1 MKEPDMRNVIV
12 YVNLTLDGHLAGPAG
27 ELDWMLPDPELN
39 IAMSGELRA
48 RVDTILTGRTFHHGI
63 EQNFR
68 AEATDP
74 ASPAELVDFATW
86 MISTPQ
92 VVFSRSL
99 PEVAAPHR
107 IAGPDLAAA
116 VATLKALPG
125 KDMVLFGG
133 VSTVQQFV
141 QAGLVDE
148 YWIKLYPTALGA
160 GQPLFTDLKQRA
172 GLKLVES
179 KAWESGILTLRYLPA

>member
-1 MKEPDMRNVIV
+1 MRKVIA

-39 IAMSGELRA
+39 IALSDELRG
-48 RVDTILTGRTFHHGI
+48 RVDTILTGRNFHHGI

-68 AEATDP
+68 AQATDP
-74 ASPAELVDFATW
+74 ASPAELADFATW

-99 PEVAAPHR
+99 TEVAAPHR
-107 IAGPDLAAA
+107 LAGDLAGT
-116 VATLKALPG
+116 VEELKALPG

-133 VSTVQQFV
+133 VSTVQEFV
-141 QAGLVDE
+141 RQGLVDE
-148 YWIKLYPTALGA
+148 YWIKLYPTAIGA
-160 GQPLFTDLKQRA
+160 GQPMFTERRTELR
-172 GLKLVES
+172 LVES
-179 KAWESGILTLRYLPA
+179 KAWESGILTLRYAPN

>member
-1 MKEPDMRNVIV
+1 MRKVIA

-39 IAMSGELRA
+39 IALSDELRG
-48 RVDTILTGRTFHHGI
+48 RVDTILTGRGFHDAI

-68 AEATDP
+68 AQATDP
-74 ASPAELVDFATW
+74 ASPAELADFATW

-99 PEVAAPHR
+99 AEVAEPHRLAGDDLAAEVAA
-107 IAGPDLAAA
+107 
-116 VATLKALPG
+116 LKALPG

-133 VSTVQQFV
+133 VSIVQQFV
-141 QAGLVDE
+141 GAGLVDE
-148 YWIKLYPTALGA
+148 HWIKLYPTAIGA
-160 GQPLFTDLKQRA
+160 GQPMFTERREL
-172 GLKLVES
+172 LLLES
-179 KAWESGILTLRYLPA
+179 KTWESGILTLRYTPKR

>member
-1 MKEPDMRNVIV
+1 MRNVIA

-39 IAMSGELRA
+39 IALSGELRS
-48 RVDTILTGRTFHHGI
+48 RVDTILTGRNFHHGI

-68 AEATDP
+68 AEAADP
-74 ASPAELVDFATW
+74 ASPPELVDFATW
-86 MISTPQ
+86 MTSTPQ

-99 PEVAAPHR
+99 SSVAAPHR
-107 IAGPDLAAA
+107 LAGPDLAAA
-116 VATLKALPG
+116 VAALKTLPG

-141 QAGLVDE
+141 RMDLVDE
-148 YWIKLYPTALGA
+148 YWIKLYPTAIGA
-160 GQPLFTDLKQRA
+160 GQPLFTERRTELELA
-172 GLKLVES
+172 ES
-179 KAWESGILTLRYLPA
+179 QAWKSGILTLRYLPVR

>member
-1 MKEPDMRNVIV
+1 MRKVIA

-39 IAMSGELRA
+39 IALSDELRG
-48 RVDTILTGRTFHHGI
+48 RVDTILTGRNFHHGI

-68 AEATDP
+68 AQAADP
-74 ASPAELVDFATW
+74 ASPAELADFATW

-99 PEVAAPHR
+99 TEVAAPHR
-107 IAGPDLAAA
+107 LAGDLAGE
-116 VATLKALPG
+116 VAKLKALPG

-133 VSTVQQFV
+133 VSIVRQFV
-141 QAGLVDE
+141 REGLVDE
-148 YWIKLYPTALGA
+148 YWIKLYPTAIGA
-160 GQPLFTDLKQRA
+160 GQPMFTERRRELR
-172 GLKLVES
+172 LVES
-179 KAWESGILTLRYLPA
+179 KTWESGILTLRYTPKR

>member
-1 MKEPDMRNVIV
+1 MRKVIA

-27 ELDWMLPDPELN
+27 ELDWMTPDPQLN
-39 IAMSGELRA
+39 IALSDELRS

-68 AEATDP
+68 AQATDP

-99 PEVAAPHR
+99 TEVAAPHR
-107 IAGPDLAAA
+107 LAADLAGT
-116 VATLKALPG
+116 VAELKALPG

-133 VSTVQQFV
+133 VSIVQQFV
-141 QAGLVDE
+141 REGLVDE
-148 YWIKLYPTALGA
+148 YWTKLYPTAIGA
-160 GQPLFTDLKQRA
+160 GQPMFTDRRELM
-172 GLKLVES
+172 LVES
-179 KAWESGILTLRYLPA
+179 TAWESGFLTLRHVPA

>member
-1 MKEPDMRNVIV
+1 MRNVIA

-27 ELDWMLPDPELN
+27 ELDWMLPDPALN
-39 IAMSGELRA
+39 IALSDELRS
-48 RVDTILTGRTFHHGI
+48 RCDTILTGRNFHHGI

-68 AEATDP
+68 AQATDP
-74 ASPAELVDFATW
+74 ASPAELADFATW
-86 MISTPQ
+86 MVSTPQ

-99 PEVAAPHR
+99 REVAAPHR
-107 IAGPDLAAA
+107 IAGPDLATE
-116 VATLKALPG
+116 VAELKSLPG

-133 VSTVQQFV
+133 VSIVQQFV

-148 YWIKLYPTALGA
+148 YWIKLYPTAIGA
-160 GQPLFTDLKQRA
+160 GRPLFTDRRA
-172 GLKLVES
+172 ELRLTES

>member
-1 MKEPDMRNVIV
+1 MRNVIA

-27 ELDWMLPDPELN
+27 ELDWMTPDPELN
-39 IAMSGELRA
+39 IALSDELRS
-48 RVDTILTGRTFHHGI
+48 RVDTILTGRNFHHGI

-68 AEATDP
+68 AQANDP
-74 ASPAELVDFATW
+74 ASPAELADFATW

-99 PEVAAPHR
+99 TEVAAPHR
-107 IAGPDLAAA
+107 LAGDDLAAT
-116 VATLKALPG
+116 VAELKALPG

-133 VSTVQQFV
+133 VSIVQQFV
-141 QAGLVDE
+141 REGLVDE
-148 YWIKLYPTALGA
+148 YWIKLYPTAIGA
-160 GQPLFTDLKQRA
+160 GQPLFTDRCTELR
-172 GLKLVES
+172 LTES